1 MLVIMAAYPKPYNDI
16 ASLLALLQSRGMQ
29 ISDAAKATRC
39 LERIGYYRL
48 SGYWHPMR
56 QSQVDQAGAT
66 IVGQTFRPGTDFCQA
81 ADLYVFDKRLRIL
94 LLDAI
99 ERIEVGLKV
108 KIAQILGQRD
118 PLAYLH
124 AAELHGNFSRKSK
137 KGPTEH
143 EKWVQSYRR
152 NEERSKED
160 FIAPFLQNHSGYEFP
175 IWMAIEFWDF
185 GNLSFFLP
193 GMKMHDRLAVASAFN
208 IPREELLTSWVKA
221 IHSVRNTCA
230 HHSRLWNRPL
240 INNPKPPKHGERPSL
255 DHLANDLHAQTRLYA
270 VVVAIQFIMKSM
282 HPGSDWANRLK
293 HAIGTFPVGPNLDIR
308 AGAGFPANWETLT
321 LWN

>member
-1 MLVIMAAYPKPYNDI
+1 MASFPKPYKDI
-16 ASLLALLQSRGMQ
+16 ASLLGLLQSRGLQ

-48 SGYWHPMR
+48 SGYWYPMR
-56 QSQVDQAGAT
+56 QSSLDPNGAVIVDQAFRAGA
-66 IVGQTFRPGTDFCQA
+66 DFCHA

-94 LLDAI
+94 ILDAI

-118 PLAYLH
+118 PLAYLNPS
-124 AAELHGNFSRKSK
+124 ELHGNFSRKSK
-137 KGPTEH
+137 KGATEH
-143 EKWVQSYRR
+143 EEWIQSYRR
-152 NEERSKED
+152 NEKRSKED
-160 FIAPFLQNHSGYEFP
+160 FINPFLKNHAGFEFP

-193 GMKMHDRLAVASAFN
+193 GMKVQDRISLASSFN
-208 IPREELLTSWVKA
+208 IPREELLTSWVKS

-240 INNPKPPKHGERPSL
+240 VNNPKPPKAGDRPDL
-255 DHLANDLHAQTRLYA
+255 DHLAADQHAQTRLYA
-270 VVVAIQFIMKSM
+270 IIAAIQFIMKSM
-282 HPGSDWANRLK
+282 HPGSDWSNRLK
-293 HAIGTFPVGPNLDIR
+293 GIVQTFPNGPNLDLK
-308 AGAGFPANWETLT
+308 AGAGFPVNWETLA